1 MIKAGLFQGKDNA
14 FEYNMT
20 QNRAK
25 EIVDLIRKI
34 NDYGEFAISLAQAIN
49 LVRGIPEKEE

>member
-1 MIKAGLFQGKDNA
+1 MIKAGLFQGKDNT